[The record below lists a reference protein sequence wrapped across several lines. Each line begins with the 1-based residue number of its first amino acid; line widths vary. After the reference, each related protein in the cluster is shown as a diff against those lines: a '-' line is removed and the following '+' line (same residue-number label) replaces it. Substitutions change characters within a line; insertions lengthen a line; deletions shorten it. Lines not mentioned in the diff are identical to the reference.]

1 MTNFYTKLPNSQ
13 VVRSKIDVLTIENPD
28 DEELPYRVEITCDN
42 DGVFLTSC
50 CGTVREDVS
59 ISTKELSIA
68 VAHAIL
74 EAYEQVQ

>member
-28 DEELPYRVEITCDN
+28 DEELHYRVEITCDN

-50 CGTVREDVS
+50 CGRVREDVS

-68 VAHAIL
+68 VAYAIL